1 VATGSAA
8 SSPQRPF
15 LILGTLVLVVAILY
29 WAHQV
34 LIPLALAILLTFIL
48 TPAVLFFQRRGLKR
62 VLAVTLVVL
71 LAFALLTGLIWG
83 LVVEVRDLSEYM
95 AENSKNIT
103 RKITSL
109 QGSGPSVVSNFL
121 KVFKDVGD
129 EIRKATG
136 PEKTTPGGVKPVP
149 VQTVDTKPTGGLA
162 WFPLVARPLLE
173 VLASAVLV
181 IILVVFMLMRR
192 EDLRNRMLRL
202 IGHGRLTVTTRALD
216 EATHR
221 ISGYLIM
228 QLGINTG
235 FGIVLAIGLWFLG
248 VPYAYLWGFLAVVLR
263 FIPYIGTWVTALL
276 PLTISVANP
285 EADWFQPL
293 WVLVLFGILELLTAN
308 VVEPLLFSHSTGI
321 SSIALLVS
329 AAFWTWLWGPIGLVL
344 STPLSVCLA
353 VLGRYVPALEFFDV
367 LLGDEPV
374 LDTKVSYYQR
384 LLARDQDEAIELV
397 EEYLAGHSYETVY
410 DDILLPA
417 LTFARRDRET
427 IGLPVEDERF
437 IYQVTRDILEEIVF
451 PQRQIDLIADHH
463 VSATK
468 DADEDGLPGL
478 LVIGCP
484 ARDEA
489 DELALHMFAQVLGTN
504 TYRTE
509 VLSSNMLSAEMI
521 ARVKEKRPALV
532 CIGSLPPGGLAQAR
546 YLCKRLRRQF
556 PELKIVAGRWGQTE
570 NLEKTQERLR
580 AAGADQVATTILESR
595 TQALPLLDTLAGST
609 NRLSPVAAQR
619 KKW

>member
-1 VATGSAA
+1 M
-8 SSPQRPF
+8 
-15 LILGTLVLVVAILY
+15 LY

-173 VLASAVLV
+173 VLASAGLV

-276 PLTISVANP
+276 
-285 EADWFQPL
+285 
-293 WVLVLFGILELLTAN
+293 
-308 VVEPLLFSHSTGI
+308 
-321 SSIALLVS
+321 
-329 AAFWTWLWGPIGLVL
+329 
-344 STPLSVCLA
+344 
-353 VLGRYVPALEFFDV
+353 
-367 LLGDEPV
+367 
-374 LDTKVSYYQR
+374 
-384 LLARDQDEAIELV
+384 
-397 EEYLAGHSYETVY
+397 
-410 DDILLPA
+410 
-417 LTFARRDRET
+417 
-427 IGLPVEDERF
+427 
-437 IYQVTRDILEEIVF
+437 
-451 PQRQIDLIADHH
+451 
-463 VSATK
+463 
-468 DADEDGLPGL
+468 
-478 LVIGCP
+478 
-484 ARDEA
+484 
-489 DELALHMFAQVLGTN
+489 
-504 TYRTE
+504 
-509 VLSSNMLSAEMI
+509 
-521 ARVKEKRPALV
+521 
-532 CIGSLPPGGLAQAR
+532 
-546 YLCKRLRRQF
+546 
-556 PELKIVAGRWGQTE
+556 
-570 NLEKTQERLR
+570 
-580 AAGADQVATTILESR
+580 
-595 TQALPLLDTLAGST
+595 
-609 NRLSPVAAQR
+609 
-619 KKW
+619 

>member
-1 VATGSAA
+1 VPTACAA

-15 LILGTLVLVVAILY
+15 LILGILVLVVAILY

-62 VLAVTLVVL
+62 ILAVTLVVL
-71 LAFALLTGLIWG
+71 LAFALLAGLLWG

-136 PEKTTPGGVKPVP
+136 PEKTTPTGVKPVP
-149 VQTVDTKPTGGLA
+149 VQPVDTKSTGGLA
-162 WFPLVARPLLE
+162 WFPIVARPLLE
-173 VLASAVLV
+173 VLASAGLV

-192 EDLRNRMLRL
+192 EDLRNRLLRL

-221 ISGYLIM
+221 ISSYLIM

-235 FGIVLAIGLWFLG
+235 FGVVLAIGLWFLG

-263 FIPYIGTWVTALL
+263 FVPYIGTWVTALM

-374 LDTKVSYYQR
+374 LDTKVCYYQR

-397 EEYLAGHSYETVY
+397 EEYLASHSYETVY
-410 DDILLPA
+410 DEILLPA
-417 LTFARRDRET
+417 LIYARRDRET

-451 PQRQIDLIADHH
+451 PEQQINLIADQH

-468 DADEDGLPGL
+468 GADEDGLPDI

-489 DELALHMFAQVLGTN
+489 DELALHMFAQVLGGKE
-504 TYRTE
+504 YRTE
-509 VLSSNMLSAEMI
+509 VLSSNMLTAEMI
-521 ARVKEKRPALV
+521 ARVKEKRPGLV
-532 CIGSLPPGGLAQAR
+532 CVGSLPPGGLAQAR

-556 PELKIVAGRWGQTE
+556 PELKILAGRWGQRE

-580 AAGADQVATTILESR
+580 AAGADHVATTILESR
-595 TQALPLLDTLAGST
+595 TQALPLLDTLPGST